1 MNLNPPPGGKW
12 VSHWGGIIQSY
23 EPESTPEAEE
33 FKAAIDTGVF
43 AFKKHKDNLLAVL
56 LKAWE
61 RGPKSQPFDKEEA
74 WHRLTRVAWLYFWRK
89 RVNQETRP
97 AKDRSKRLSKI
108 ATILTKARRTF
119 DDAKQDTLIDELY
132 SAWCDLNISDDAVPD
147 GPLEIV
153 RLPDEFD
160 KVLAAF
166 LALEAAALRALEEE
180 APSTKPGPAP
190 VLPAEFIL
198 VLADVYLELTGR
210 IPGAGQG
217 PFYRFVMQFRA
228 ATDLSYKT
236 EDESGD
242 ERVDESMIDDI
253 KKALR
258 FWRRGRGRTAK

>member
-1 MNLNPPPGGKW
+1 MRSNLNPPPGGKW

-108 ATILTKARRTF
+108 ATILTKARRMF

-190 VLPAEFIL
+190 VLRRNSSSCWPMYTLNSRDAFQERARDHSIALSCSFELRRTCHIRQKTKAETN
-198 VLADVYLELTGR
+198 EST
-210 IPGAGQG
+210 
-217 PFYRFVMQFRA
+217 RA
-228 ATDLSYKT
+228 
-236 EDESGD
+236 
-242 ERVDESMIDDI
+242 
-253 KKALR
+253 
-258 FWRRGRGRTAK
+258 